1 MKHEAPPTFLALDL
15 DIRGTNLIEASA
27 GTGKT
32 WTIAALF
39 LRLVLLE
46 HMAVDKILVVTFTN
60 AATAELKTRLRAR
73 LDDALRELQG
83 LNDGDAALADLQAA
97 YLPSKH
103 HKAWFKE
110 WSRLSSA
117 ACMFFSFTWP

>member
-1 MKHEAPPTFLALDL
+1 MSHDNPRFLALDVP
-15 DIRGTNLIEASA
+15 IAGTQLIEASA

-60 AATAELKTRLRAR
+60 PAAAELKTRLRAR

-83 LNDGDAALADLQAA
+83 LSDGDDAANVLQAA
-97 YLPSKH
+97 YAQRQDLRQHAPHLPEFEPFLFEILTL
-103 HKAWFKE
+103 A
-110 WSRLSSA
+110 
-117 ACMFFSFTWP
+117 